1 MVPGDITNIG
11 RYVSKS
17 ASTAYAEQE
26 AAKLAEL
33 DDLYEYEESGSGCR
47 PCQPES
53 PRFFFA
59 DTQEEDMN
67 DLPCCSED
75 NSELPDTVTATRRL
89 SNATNCGRKRLNRI
103 LGGVV
108 SGDNEV
114 RQSFLKVFL
123 TINVL

>member
-1 MVPGDITNIG
+1 MG

-33 DDLYEYEESGSGCR
+33 EDLYEYEESGSGCR

-53 PRFFFA
+53 PRFFFV

-67 DLPCCSED
+67 DLPCCSEN
-75 NSELPDTVTATRRL
+75 NSSLAEPVPVTRR
-89 SNATNCGRKRLNRI
+89 
-103 LGGVV
+103 
-108 SGDNEV
+108 
-114 RQSFLKVFL
+114 
-123 TINVL
+123 

>member
-47 PCQPES
+47 PCEPES

-59 DTQEEDMN
+59 VTQEEDMN
-67 DLPCCSED
+67 DLPCCSET
-75 NSELPDTVTATRRL
+75 NSSLSTLEPVTRR
-89 SNATNCGRKRLNRI
+89 
-103 LGGVV
+103 
-108 SGDNEV
+108 
-114 RQSFLKVFL
+114 
-123 TINVL
+123 

>member
-1 MVPGDITNIG
+1 MTNIA

-59 DTQEEDMN
+59 VTQEEDMN
-67 DLPCCSED
+67 DLPCCSET
-75 NSELPDTVTATRRL
+75 NSTLSEPPAVTRR
-89 SNATNCGRKRLNRI
+89 
-103 LGGVV
+103 
-108 SGDNEV
+108 
-114 RQSFLKVFL
+114 
-123 TINVL
+123 